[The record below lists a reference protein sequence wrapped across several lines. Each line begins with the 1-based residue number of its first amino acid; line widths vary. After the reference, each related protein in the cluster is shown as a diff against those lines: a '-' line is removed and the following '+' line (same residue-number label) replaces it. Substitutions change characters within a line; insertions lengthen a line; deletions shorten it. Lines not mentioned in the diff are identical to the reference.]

1 MCRMGCVLLCFVLL
15 NPLSVC
21 SKKSPERLVIF
32 RLKENILPS
41 SRLVDSVNCVEV
53 CECMG
58 LFVFMDFS
66 VFMSTGSKRS
76 KSLQLSMHFIGPQH
90 ILLVSGSEIQLYS
103 KISTIY
109 ECL

>member
-32 RLKENILPS
+32 RLKDNILSS

-53 CECMG
+53 CVCMG
-58 LFVFMDFS
+58 LCVFMDFS
-66 VFMSTGSKRS
+66 VFMSQTD
-76 KSLQLSMHFIGPQH
+76 
-90 ILLVSGSEIQLYS
+90 LL
-103 KISTIY
+103 
-109 ECL
+109 